1 MKIIGTKS
9 LVGATRRVARV
20 MTQWRTS
27 RRLVPTLLL
36 AALCVGCSKATKDEH
51 AGCSDHGCK
60 DNKPKPGM
68 CGEHGVLEEKCGIC
82 NPDKIA
88 KLKPGEGLEVRLPS
102 KESTK
107 IVGVETATPTVGTA
121 AESIECTAELAFNQN
136 KLAQLVAPVSGI
148 IQSVEVDLGTQVKE
162 RQPVAR
168 IWSASISETVAKAV
182 LSHQTLERERKLRE
196 GGIAPAKDLQEAEAA
211 HRAACQQARTL
222 GFSEG
227 DIDAMRSCS
236 DEPVYLEIRA
246 LFDGEIIERNAVRGA
261 QIEAGKPL
269 FTEVDRS
276 TMWAMLN
283 IPEAQLSRVQI
294 GQTVELMVDA
304 LPGKT
309 FTGKLTWIA
318 AQVNDRTR
326 LALARAEVPNPDGLL
341 RDKMFAR
348 ARILTRQADKA
359 LLVPANAIQK
369 VEGHPLVFVKQ
380 AEDLFE
386 ARAVRLGARHNGALE
401 VLDGLKPDE
410 IVVVARSFA
419 LKSQLLM
426 SRLGAGCG
434 DD

>member
-1 MKIIGTKS
+1 MKIIGIF
-9 LVGATRRVARV
+9 
-20 MTQWRTS
+20 
-27 RRLVPTLLL
+27 LL
-36 AALCVGCSKATKDEH
+36 AAALCAGCGKTTKDEH
-51 AGCSDHGCK
+51 AGHDQHGCSRG
-60 DNKPKPGM
+60 NAKPGM
-68 CGEHGVLEEKCGIC
+68 CGEHGVPEAECGIC

-88 KLKPGEGLEVRLPS
+88 KLKPGEGLAVRLPS
-102 KESTK
+102 AESTK
-107 IVGVETATPTVGTA
+107 IVGVETAAPTIGAVA
-121 AESIECTAELAFNQN
+121 DSIECTAELAFNQN
-136 KLAQLVAPVSGI
+136 KFAQLVAPVSGI
-148 IQSVEVDLGTQVKE
+148 IQSVETDLGSQVKE
-162 RQPVAR
+162 RQTVAR
-168 IWSASISETVAKAV
+168 IWSASIAETVAKAV

-227 DIDAMRSCS
+227 DIDAMRSCG

-283 IPEAQLSRVQI
+283 IPEAQLARVQV
-294 GQTVELMVDA
+294 GQTVELTVDA

-326 LALARAEVPNPDGLL
+326 LALARAEVANSDGLL

-359 LLVPANAIQK
+359 LLVPSDAIQK
-369 VEGHPLVFVKQ
+369 VEGNPLVFVKR

-386 ARAVRLGARHNGALE
+386 ARAVRLGATHNGTRE
-401 VLDGLKPDE
+401 VLAGLKADE
-410 IVVVARSFA
+410 IVAVARVFA

-426 SRLGAGCG
+426 SRLGAGCA